1 MAEHLRKAVE
11 SLKEALPYLKGP
23 LKEKVEE
30 DVKTYE
36 SFLEVLDKM
45 DVVERRDLDPKLNK
59 YIAYIGW
66 RVFETIG
73 TNWFIP
79 REVREIGEK
88 ALEELVEVDGRV
100 MGELRSPNSYMY
112 PYIWYQQL
120 FSKGFLE
127 RRLVGRKKHEYR
139 FIEERADFL
148 KEAVRKSG
156 LLRLVEF
163 NRKRRKSS

>member
-1 MAEHLRKAVE
+1 
-11 SLKEALPYLKGP
+11 
-23 LKEKVEE
+23 
-30 DVKTYE
+30 
-36 SFLEVLDKM
+36 
-45 DVVERRDLDPKLNK
+45 
-59 YIAYIGW
+59 
-66 RVFETIG
+66 
-73 TNWFIP
+73 
-79 REVREIGEK
+79 
-88 ALEELVEVDGRV
+88 
-100 MGELRSPNSYMY
+100 MY